1 MPFTRRQF
9 ARSLAFGSAA
19 LSLGPPGLLRAQ
31 DDQDRDIFAS
41 GETPANVFISPCGRP
56 FRAKAGQ
63 PYPVGA
69 WFKLADAN
77 GDGKLDQ
84 AEFVADAM
92 AFFKLLDRDG
102 DGVLSP
108 MEVAF
113 YEQRIAPEV
122 LGMRVEGTSGDFVWP
137 RPRLWKVQAG
147 GSPMGGG
154 GGDSVPGRGND
165 TEKGAIVPGGEETED
180 AFPHAKPYDAS
191 GKGASPYGFFDEPE
205 PVTAADLNFTG
216 LILKAN
222 FLKMANIHFA
232 SLDKAGQGYLTLDT
246 LPMTPVQ
253 RRLTRGRAKRR

>member
-1 MPFTRRQF
+1 MLHTRRQF

-19 LSLGPPGLLRAQ
+19 LSLGLPALSLAQ
-31 DDQDRDIFAS
+31 DRDGDIFAS

-56 FRAKAGQ
+56 FRAKAGE
-63 PYPVGA
+63 PYPMGL
-69 WFKLADAN
+69 WFKMADAN
-77 GDGKLDQ
+77 GDGKLDH

-92 AFFKLLDRDG
+92 AFFKILDRDG

-108 MEVAF
+108 PEITF

-122 LGMRVEGTSGDFVWP
+122 LGMRVEGTSGVFTWP

-147 GSPMGGG
+147 PGGG
-154 GGDSVPGRGND
+154 GGTPGSLGDGGN
-165 TEKGAIVPGGEETED
+165 TEHGIVPGGADTEE
-180 AFPHAKPYDAS
+180 AFPKAKPYDAS

-222 FLKMANIHFA
+222 FLKMADVHFA
-232 SLDKAGQGYLTLDT
+232 SLDKPGQGYLTLDT

-253 RRLTRGRAKRR
+253 RHLMRGRGKRR